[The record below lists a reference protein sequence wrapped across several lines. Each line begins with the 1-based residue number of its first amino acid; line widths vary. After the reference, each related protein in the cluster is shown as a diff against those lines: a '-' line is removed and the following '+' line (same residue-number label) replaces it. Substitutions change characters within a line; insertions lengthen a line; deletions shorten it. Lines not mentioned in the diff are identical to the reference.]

1 MRISYEHNFI
11 EIIKINY
18 AVFSTCSEVMK
29 IGFKFESWT
38 LYIDSTMTKQRTMKE
53 INDTRVTC
61 DKNYTLGPRI
71 KLKFGALGSF
81 LVTPYGIF

>member
-1 MRISYEHNFI
+1 ME
-11 EIIKINY
+11 
-18 AVFSTCSEVMK
+18 

-38 LYIDSTMTKQRTMKE
+38 LYIDSTMTKQRTMKK
-53 INDTRVTC
+53 IKDTRVTC
-61 DKNYTLGPRI
+61 DKNYTLGPKI